1 MSESELLK
9 AVARHTPLA
18 EDLFRKLREKTMDAV
33 GITRVSYGEG
43 EQAAHELMAET
54 ARSIDL
60 EVKTDYAGNLYMTLP
75 GEDRSGHGVITGS
88 HLDSVPQGGNYDG
101 AAGVVAGLVALA
113 AMREIGI
120 APARDVSV
128 MATRGEEDDWFA
140 VSHIG
145 SRAALGLLSVEEL
158 DTARR
163 VDSGRTLAEH
173 IGELGFDV
181 DALRARRRYLEPE
194 RIKAFFE
201 LHIEQGPVLE
211 HEGIP
216 LGVVTGIRGNVRAY
230 KARCLGEYAHSG
242 ATPRSLR
249 CDAVMAVAEYA
260 HALEREWENIEAEG
274 GDLVLTLGKLHTD
287 PESHAI
293 SKVPG
298 VVSFTIDARSQS
310 NEMLDRMERL
320 IRNKAEELGSRR
332 KVRLDLGPITRVK
345 PAMMDEGLRR
355 RLAEGCSVLGLRA
368 IDMPSGAG
376 HDAADFANAGV
387 PSAMIFLRNAHGSHN
402 PDEAMEMA
410 DFALGAQ
417 LLAWVL
423 ANSS

>member
-1 MSESELLK
+1 
-9 AVARHTPLA
+9 
-18 EDLFRKLREKTMDAV
+18 
-33 GITRVSYGEG
+33 
-43 EQAAHELMAET
+43 
-54 ARSIDL
+54 
-60 EVKTDYAGNLYMTLP
+60 
-75 GEDRSGHGVITGS
+75 
-88 HLDSVPQGGNYDG
+88 
-101 AAGVVAGLVALA
+101 
-113 AMREIGI
+113 
-120 APARDVSV
+120 
-128 MATRGEEDDWFA
+128 
-140 VSHIG
+140 
-145 SRAALGLLSVEEL
+145 
-158 DTARR
+158 
-163 VDSGRTLAEH
+163 
-173 IGELGFDV
+173 
-181 DALRARRRYLEPE
+181 
-194 RIKAFFE
+194 
-201 LHIEQGPVLE
+201 
-211 HEGIP
+211 
-216 LGVVTGIRGNVRAY
+216 
-230 KARCLGEYAHSG
+230 
-242 ATPRSLR
+242 
-249 CDAVMAVAEYA
+249 
-260 HALEREWENIEAEG
+260 
-274 GDLVLTLGKLHTD
+274 LVLTLGKLYTD

-310 NEMLDRMERL
+310 DEILDRIERL

-368 IDMPSGAG
+368 LDMPSGAG